1 MFLQLQKASF
11 TNSLLE
17 SQGDLWRSQTAV
29 GVKNRSGLG
38 LKNQLAAYKF
48 CWLSPAMIDWNKWTF
63 GKSFSQSTAFD
74 YIQIH
79 PTALHKTNHLLYQK
93 SQWEILERFAELL
106 REIEDCSSHETYR
119 ILAFLGT
126 MVIQKFRIDVCTALF
141 KFCDSEW
148 KEDSETKR
156 EMALKGQ
163 LPLDYDNVL
172 SFSPSRFARIKYS
185 NKHKLNLQERWEILF
200 HTQDKWEEQD
210 LRKAWKD
217 KPYRLYFEKCYTLI
231 SEACDAKT
239 AQCWEY
245 LLVQTQFARANF
257 LLPSP
262 AKHSFLQKQTQVGQ
276 VSKIYWVP
284 LQHESW
290 PLSVGWRTL
299 PVKGSQ
305 GDQWKKWSIDYYSPI
320 PEEYESPSNL
330 FMEKLQP
337 QQVLDRFLK
346 KILHK

>member
-48 CWLSPAMIDWNKWTF
+48 CWLLPAVTDWDKWTF
-63 GKSFSQSTAFD
+63 EKSFSQSTAFD
-74 YIQIH
+74 YIHIH
-79 PTALHKTNHLLYQK
+79 PTALHKSNHLLHQK
-93 SQWEILERFAELL
+93 SQWEILERFGELL

-126 MVIQKFRIDVCTALF
+126 IVIQKFRTDVWTALF

-148 KEDSETKR
+148 KEDSETKK

-200 HTQDKWEEQD
+200 HTQDKWEEQE

-276 VSKIYWVP
+276 VSKHEP
-284 LQHESW
+284 SSLHLRRLKSQHHEKS
-290 PLSVGWRTL
+290 SSTSTSRTPSELKL
-299 PVKGSQ
+299 PM
-305 GDQWKKWSIDYYSPI
+305 IDSD
-320 PEEYESPSNL
+320 L
-330 FMEKLQP
+330 GT
-337 QQVLDRFLK
+337 RFLGPVPASSQVFASRV
-346 KILHK
+346 LLASSQLSRVLA